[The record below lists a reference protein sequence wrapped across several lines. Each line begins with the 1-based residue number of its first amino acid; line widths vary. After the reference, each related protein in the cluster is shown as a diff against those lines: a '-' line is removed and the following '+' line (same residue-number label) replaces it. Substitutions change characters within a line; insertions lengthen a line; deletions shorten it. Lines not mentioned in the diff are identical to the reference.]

1 MQDITD
7 PDARFATGNEGLK
20 EAFKN
25 RAIYKSFNSKQLEW
39 GSLKSSLS
47 PNLSPYID
55 IYQKRNGNNIDLG
68 SAKTFFGAINPN
80 DLYQV
85 SALKKVTEENRP
97 MDIQE
102 LNKQIAAI
110 ALSNGVDAA
119 PHLLEM
125 PQQNET
131 AVQQNEST
139 PWFSDWGASER
150 TGLALSL
157 IHI

>member
-1 MQDITD
+1 M
-7 PDARFATGNEGLK
+7 
-20 EAFKN
+20 
-25 RAIYKSFNSKQLEW
+25 
-39 GSLKSSLS
+39 
-47 PNLSPYID
+47 
-55 IYQKRNGNNIDLG
+55 G

-150 TGLALSL
+150 TGLAAMNFSDAIESIKQRHLAAL
-157 IHI
+157 RGEINEEW